1 MNDEA
6 ALAVLVRRGRA
17 TAGELSSELGL
28 SRPTSYALLSRLEAA
43 GLVVET
49 GRRGGRT
56 GPRARMYE
64 LAPGLSRIVGIELSS
79 SRITV
84 AVADLAEQPLATAS
98 WPLHERE
105 PEAVA
110 RLAGAL
116 VRRLSGSLPAGAH
129 AVRHAVVG
137 LEGVLDP
144 ETNGVTSAAVPEW
157 EKPRFREVLARE
169 LRSEVTFARV
179 TELAAIAENTEG
191 VARGADSCVLFTA
204 GDRMAVGVV
213 VSVGGAVRVGAR
225 GYAGDVSRLPH
236 PSAVAD
242 GSAAPADWGGAV
254 SVLRNA
260 RQLGLVGGGGVARDA
275 LALLEG
281 EGVGRG
287 GAPGALVRRY
297 GAEVAA
303 GLAPVAVILDPE
315 IVVLSGP
322 LCAAGGEVLRDEVE
336 RNLRDFLPSV
346 PRVLLSRLGDQA
358 VLRGALHV
366 GRSHARDS
374 VYETARVY
382 ALSSGP

>member
-6 ALAVLVRRGRA
+6 ALAVLVRLGRA
-17 TAGELSSELGL
+17 TAGELSAELGL
-28 SRPTSYALLSRLEAA
+28 SRPTSYALLARLEAA

-64 LAPGLSRIVGIELSS
+64 LAPGLSRIVGVELSA

-84 AVADLAEQPLATAS
+84 AVADLAQQPLATAS

-116 VRRLSGSLPAGAH
+116 VRRLGGSPAAGGH

-144 ETNGVTSAAVPEW
+144 ETNAVISAAVPEW

-179 TELAAIAENTEG
+179 TELAAVAENTEG
-191 VARGADSCVLFTA
+191 VALGADSCVLFTG
-204 GDRMAVGVV
+204 GDGVGVV

-225 GYAGDVSRLPH
+225 GYAGDVSRMPH

-254 SVLRNA
+254 SVLRSA
-260 RQLGLVGGGGVARDA
+260 REMGLVGGGGGGGGVARDA
-275 LALLEG
+275 LGLLEG
-281 EGVGRG
+281 EASRG
-287 GAPGALVRRY
+287 LVRRY

-303 GLAPVAVILDPE
+303 GLAPVAVMLDPE
-315 IVVLSGP
+315 IVVLAGP

-374 VYETARVY
+374 AYETARGY
-382 ALSSGP
+382 ALSSGR

>member
-6 ALAVLVRRGRA
+6 ALAVLVRLGRA
-17 TAGELSSELGL
+17 TAGELSAELGL
-28 SRPTSYALLSRLEAA
+28 SRPTSYALVARLEAA

-64 LAPGLSRIVGIELSS
+64 LAPGLSRTVGVELSA

-116 VRRLSGSLPAGAH
+116 VRRLGGSPAAGGH
-129 AVRHAVVG
+129 AVCQAVVG

-144 ETNGVTSAAVPEW
+144 ETNAVTSAAVPEW

-179 TELAAIAENTEG
+179 TELAAIAENAEG
-191 VARGADSCVLFTA
+191 VARGADSCVLFAA
-204 GDRMAVGVV
+204 GDGVGVV
-213 VSVGGAVRVGAR
+213 VSVGGVVRVGAR
-225 GYAGDVSRLPH
+225 GYAGDASRLPH

-242 GSAAPADWGGAV
+242 GSAAPADWGGVA
-254 SVLRNA
+254 SVLRSA
-260 RQLGLVGGGGVARDA
+260 RRLGLLGGGGVARDA
-275 LALLEG
+275 LGLLES
-281 EGVGRG
+281 
-287 GAPGALVRRY
+287 GALVQGY

-322 LCAAGGEVLRDEVE
+322 LCVAGGEVLRGEVE

-346 PRVLLSRLGDQA
+346 PRVLLSRLGEQA

-366 GRSHARDS
+366 GRSRAQGF
-374 VYETARVY
+374 VYETARLS
-382 ALSSGP
+382 ALSSGR